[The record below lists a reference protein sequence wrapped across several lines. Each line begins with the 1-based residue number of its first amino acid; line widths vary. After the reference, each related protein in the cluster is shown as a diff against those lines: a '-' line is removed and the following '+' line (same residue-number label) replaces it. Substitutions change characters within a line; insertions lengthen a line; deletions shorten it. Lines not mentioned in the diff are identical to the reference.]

1 MKEKKEVTDALKTKS
16 EERERTPKKSLLKL
30 YLMAALVV
38 AVVIMGVLYT
48 LEKEGRSSTAIF
60 SSMIASQVDNEV
72 VAVIN
77 GEEIVNKDLDASI
90 EQFKQIALAQGVD
103 VNDPSTQAEMRNQAL
118 QVLINTKLLVRE
130 AGNRGISVSEEDVNA
145 RIEDIKTDLGGEE
158 VLAER
163 MASLGIEEARLYE
176 DIGEELL
183 IQRLLD
189 QIFVESGVEVT
200 DEEIEELYNG
210 VASEGTE
217 LPPLADV
224 SEEIKAQISSTK
236 EQGVID
242 EFLAGL
248 RSESEITIAGE

>member
-1 MKEKKEVTDALKTKS
+1 VTDALKTKS

-145 RIEDIKTDLGGEE
+145 RIEDIKQT
-158 VLAER
+158 
-163 MASLGIEEARLYE
+163 
-176 DIGEELL
+176 
-183 IQRLLD
+183 
-189 QIFVESGVEVT
+189 
-200 DEEIEELYNG
+200 
-210 VASEGTE
+210 
-217 LPPLADV
+217 
-224 SEEIKAQISSTK
+224 
-236 EQGVID
+236 
-242 EFLAGL
+242 
-248 RSESEITIAGE
+248 